1 MCDLSVATAK
11 MAGLR
16 KAKKYDWNDSNMALF
31 GSDTEKK
38 VSYACFNAGNVFRL
52 MIHVLCLQVKK
63 ESAETEPAWKGAG
76 QAVGMQIWR
85 IVKFKV
91 GLAGW
96 MICCVKLI
104 MAMTV
109 TCTALSQSPFSS
121 SYLKCLYYTSELT
134 HIFYVCR
141 LHLGLKTSMASSIME
156 IPTFFLILTRRRI
169 LRYVASKHQLYVL

>member
-96 MICCVKLI
+96 MICCVKLT

-121 SYLKCLYYTSELT
+121 SYLIIILVSLPIY
-134 HIFYVCR
+134 FVCAGCK
-141 LHLGLKTSMASSIME
+141 LA
-156 IPTFFLILTRRRI
+156 
-169 LRYVASKHQLYVL
+169 